1 MSRVLSYVDET
12 LKNPTEIGDART
24 LLSDAVESLVRR
36 SLFESS
42 RFAWTNVVNVS
53 RRYNH

>member
-1 MSRVLSYVDET
+1 MSRVLSCVDET
-12 LKNPTEIGDART
+12 LKNPTDIGDART

-42 RFAWTNVVNVS
+42 RFAWTNVVKVS